1 VIDRDLG
8 GPMPEDLRDLLDAE
22 RALEAPKADT
32 RERLLER
39 LAPLLLLPPGGLPD
53 SAVPTD
59 SATAGATKTL
69 AHAGWRAKVLIPV
82 LSAALGS
89 AGGAATH
96 AYLTRSTPHAPAPS
110 RKLEATPAQAP
121 APKAASAAPQQGTG
135 PEATPAAPNFGPTP
149 ATPPPPSSTGTLR
162 GERLLLESATAALLR
177 GDPTTA
183 LGTLQKHARQY
194 PHGALSEERE
204 VLWVKALRAQ
214 GNEAA
219 AEKRANDFKRR
230 FPSSLQQGA
239 LDNRG
244 GSQ

>member
-1 VIDRDLG
+1 
-8 GPMPEDLRDLLDAE
+8 MPEDLRDLLNAE
-22 RALEAPKADT
+22 RELEAPKADT

-39 LAPLLLLPPGGLPD
+39 LAPLLLLPPGGVPD
-53 SAVPTD
+53 PTALAD
-59 SATAGATKTL
+59 SATAGATKTI
-69 AHAGWRAKVLIPV
+69 AQAGWRAKILVPV

-89 AGGAATH
+89 VGGAATH
-96 AYLTRSTPHAPAPS
+96 AYVTRPSPSAPAPS
-110 RKLEATPAQAP
+110 RKLEATPAPAP
-121 APKAASAAPQQGTG
+121 APKAASAAPEQATA
-135 PEATPAAPNFGPTP
+135 PEATAPAASLAPRP
-149 ATPPPPSSTGTLR
+149 ATPLPPSSAGTLR
-162 GERLLLESATAALLR
+162 GERLLLESATAALMR

-183 LGTLQKHARQY
+183 LGTLQKHAHQY

-239 LDNRG
+239 LDNGG
-244 GSQ
+244 GSR

>member
-1 VIDRDLG
+1 
-8 GPMPEDLRDLLDAE
+8 MPEDLRDLLDAE

-53 SAVPTD
+53 SAD
-59 SATAGATKTL
+59 LEGSATAGATKTI
-69 AHAGWRAKVLIPV
+69 AAAGWRAKLLVPV

-96 AYLTRSTPHAPAPS
+96 AYLTRSSPTPSATPPS
-110 RKLEATPAQAP
+110 SKLEATPTQSP
-121 APKAASAAPQQGTG
+121 APKAVSAEPERASA
-135 PEATPAAPNFGPTP
+135 PEATLPTASFGPTP
-149 ATPPPPSSTGTLR
+149 ATPPPSSAGTLR
-162 GERLLLESATAALLR
+162 GERLLLESATAALMR

-214 GNEAA
+214 GNDAA
-219 AEKRANDFKRR
+219 AEKRADDFKRR

-244 GSQ
+244 GSR